1 MSVELRRHQA
11 WGSREGTDMTT
22 QALLSMD
29 DLCRYVREQLC
40 AQQDLDP
47 RYTPFY
53 HSVLRKQGRPCGMF
67 FHVQGPRQVRAY
79 AIWTADENRLL
90 FYDGQGNRFSETTLS
105 DGAKLTTILGLHVL
119 Q

>member
-1 MSVELRRHQA
+1 M
-11 WGSREGTDMTT
+11 GSREGTDMTT
-22 QALLSMD
+22 ASLLSIE

-40 AQQDLDP
+40 LQQDLDP
-47 RYTPFY
+47 RYTPFF

-90 FYDGQGNRFSETTLS
+90 LYDGQGNRFAETLLS
-105 DGAKLTTILGLHVL
+105 DGAHLAKTLDIRLL